1 MAKALRGL
9 FALLQQSLA
18 ILREL
23 AEVRKRPF
31 EQLRQLAEILRESFE
46 QLRQLAEILRELA
59 EDRKRLTE
67 VLKRLTEVLRQLA
80 ERLKRLAEDLRGRS
94 PRVRGVAAGTR
105 VSGFRTRWAGEGHG
119 LLAFVPGVEQMV
131 VEEFA
136 AVVAV
141 ESQQGE
147 GQLHLDR
154 ARAASTPSAPLFR
167 PARTAIHWRARSVP
181 VRLQMKS
188 RQFRQVKQWRDGS
201 QNR

>member
-9 FALLQQSLA
+9 FALLQQSFA
-18 ILREL
+18 ILRDL

-31 EQLRQLAEILRESFE
+31 EQLRQLAEILRE
-46 QLRQLAEILRELA
+46 LA
-59 EDRKRLTE
+59 EDR
-67 VLKRLTEVLRQLA
+67 KRLTEVLRQLA

-105 VSGFRTRWAGEGHG
+105 VSGFKTRQAGEGHG
-119 LLAFVPGVEQMV
+119 LLAFVQGVEQMG

>member
-31 EQLRQLAEILRESFE
+31 EQLRQLAEILR
-46 QLRQLAEILRELA
+46 
-59 EDRKRLTE
+59 
-67 VLKRLTEVLRQLA
+67 QLA

-105 VSGFRTRWAGEGHG
+105 VSGFRTRRAGEGHG
-119 LLAFVPGVEQMV
+119 LLAFVQGVEQMV